1 MSTQE
6 KLAAELS
13 IVYPEIVTRIE
24 DKISKVIEI
33 MGASSF
39 ELLFKD
45 ISVSQRT
52 QTCTKFFQYFATRSI
67 EEICEE
73 NDIPLK
79 AVDETGYD
87 WVYER
92 LPVEQKIKTMLVN
105 FETYSRYNVKKYG
118 VINTYWTGNKS
129 TVSNNKKTD
138 SHLLLVFAIDGNTI
152 KSSMATI
159 ISLEETGSKWK
170 TGSGTDDSYSTLS
183 INVHDTGSNLI
194 YGDYYS
200 TNKSFYGLLQEVY

>member
-73 NDIPLK
+73 NEIFLVKVKIYESGQALRANLYFTGKTELVLRNYRASDAIALAVFYKIP
-79 AVDETGYD
+79 
-87 WVYER
+87 
-92 LPVEQKIKTMLVN
+92 ILVRKN
-105 FETYSRYNVKKYG
+105 
-118 VINTYWTGNKS
+118 
-129 TVSNNKKTD
+129 
-138 SHLLLVFAIDGNTI
+138 
-152 KSSMATI
+152 
-159 ISLEETGSKWK
+159 
-170 TGSGTDDSYSTLS
+170 
-183 INVHDTGSNLI
+183 
-194 YGDYYS
+194 
-200 TNKSFYGLLQEVY
+200 LLQETMKV